1 MNFLF
6 LCDYLHPNYGYQEFH
21 LAEAIAQNKAI
32 KNVSIVTSN
41 RYFPFK
47 NYKFHKNI
55 LGERV
60 HKKSKEEI
68 NGVKI
73 YYYKPIIEKFT
84 RLIPG
89 LSFFRIIMKQ
99 KINVCFSH
107 SSTSFNSIIL
117 LILSRFLPF
126 KVMVDCHM
134 HYSAKQNNK
143 FNKIFYIFIKLI
155 NRYLASSN
163 VIYFGVTQES
173 CDFLMIEEGVKKK
186 QIKLL
191 PIGYVSKFF
200 YVPKNINEFIEK
212 YNFTRK
218 KINIPLEEILIIQSG
233 KLTTDKRPDLTIE
246 ASSLK
251 LKNKK
256 GTILF
261 IGPHSNDEKL
271 YLEDLFSK
279 KANKNWKLLFITN
292 LPFSDLNNF
301 FISADLLSYPGGA
314 TLSCIEGAASG
325 CRSVVAYS
333 PEGINR
339 SKKGFVSV
347 PLDSEDISFKNLLH
361 SEIKKLDK
369 KSLNFK
375 DRFKKSRHQEN
386 IVKNMSYKAVGDLLI
401 KICKSN

>member
-21 LAEAIAQNKAI
+21 LAEAIAKNNAI
-32 KNVSIVTSN
+32 KNVTIITSD

-73 YYYKPIIEKFT
+73 YYYQPLIEKFT

-89 LSFFRIIMKQ
+89 LSFLNIIVKQ
-99 KINVCFSH
+99 KIDVCFSH

-126 KVMVDCHM
+126 KIMVDCHM
-134 HYSAKQNNK
+134 HYSAKQKNK

-155 NRYLASSN
+155 NRYLASPN

-173 CDFLMIEEGVKKK
+173 CDFLRAEEGVKKK

-200 YVPKNINEFIEK
+200 YVPKKINEFIEK
-212 YNFTRK
+212 YNFARK
-218 KINIPLEEILIIQSG
+218 KINIALEEILIIQSG
-233 KLTTDKRPDLTIE
+233 KLTKDKRPDLTIE

-261 IGPHSNDEKL
+261 IGPHSNYEKL

-279 KANKNWKLLFITN
+279 KANKNWKLLFISN
-292 LPFSDLNNF
+292 LQFSELNNF

-325 CRSVVAYS
+325 CKSIVAYS

-339 SKKGFVSV
+339 AKKGFVSV
-347 PLDSEDISFKNLLH
+347 PLDSRDISFKNLLH
-361 SEIKKLDK
+361 SEIQKLDQK
-369 KSLNFK
+369 GLIFK
-375 DRFKKSRHQEN
+375 DIYKKSRDQES
-386 IVKNMSYKAVGDLLI
+386 IVKFMSYEEVGDLFLR
-401 KICKSN
+401 ICKSN